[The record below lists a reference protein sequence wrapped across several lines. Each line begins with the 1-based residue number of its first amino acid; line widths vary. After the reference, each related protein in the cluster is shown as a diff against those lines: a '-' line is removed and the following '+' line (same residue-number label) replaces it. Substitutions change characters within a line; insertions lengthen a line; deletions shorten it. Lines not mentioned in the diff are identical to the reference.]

1 MTTEKLEYRCGAHGS
16 YEPDF
21 EREYDGEV
29 CPRIMCLECEA
40 ESMDSDPEKRP
51 HDVPYFVNDNLA
63 VILGQATRLSGVWK
77 FHPPVVTPQFTFA
90 EDLSP
95 ILPEG
100 ALTSEEIMA
109 RMEEMLPQINDM
121 AEAGDIDVPDIK
133 DLLIMPGKDF
143 GGRRN
148 E

>member
-63 VILGQATRLSGVWK
+63 VILGQATRLSGVWQ
-77 FHPPVVTPQFTFA
+77 FHPPVITPQFTFA

-109 RMEEMLPQINDM
+109 RMEEMLPQINEM

-148 E
+148 

>member
-1 MTTEKLEYRCGAHGS
+1 MTTEKFEYRCGTHGS

-21 EREYDGEV
+21 DREYDGEV

-40 ESMDSDPEKRP
+40 ESMDPDPKKRP
-51 HDVPYFVNDNLA
+51 QDVPYFVNDNLA
-63 VILGQATRLSGVWK
+63 VILGQAHRLSGVWK
-77 FHPPVVTPQFTFA
+77 FHPPVLTTQFTFA
-90 EDLSP
+90 KDLSP
-95 ILPEG
+95 VLPEG
-100 ALTSEEIMA
+100 ALTPEEIMA
-109 RMEEMLPQINDM
+109 RMEEMLPQINEM

-148 E
+148 